1 MDIKQ
6 PSVGIF
12 LAGILQNFGL
22 TIDDNLTTGDKLVF
36 SDLNSDNIDA
46 KCYAEIVRIDKTK
59 KAFKCGGELVFT
71 YDVDHI
77 YLAEPIKSHDL
88 ICKIMSLCGWKVT
101 DISDDKVD
109 DHFVKVSSAL
119 SPVTYN
125 VVLILSDHDNGIIS
139 ETRINYLNKILLSIR
154 IKDDNVII
162 YTEHKHYDAVLYK
175 IVVEK

>member
-1 MDIKQ
+1 
-6 PSVGIF
+6 
-12 LAGILQNFGL
+12 
-22 TIDDNLTTGDKLVF
+22 
-36 SDLNSDNIDA
+36 
-46 KCYAEIVRIDKTK
+46 
-59 KAFKCGGELVFT
+59 
-71 YDVDHI
+71 
-77 YLAEPIKSHDL
+77 
-88 ICKIMSLCGWKVT
+88 MSLCGWKVT